1 MYLFSF
7 VFVTC
12 WWLAAVEVV
21 EVVGVVEQVVGVE
34 VEVVRVEW
42 WPTTW
47 MSTSTWESVG
57 LDETG
62 GGGGFS
68 EGGAA
73 FCTTAPKSTQSSH
86 TIAFTPPTNQSHP
99 SPIGN
104 NKNEWNKTNNGI
116 GTQEA
121 RRKYIQPETR
131 WIGSGG
137 LDQVCVCVFVWK
149 SIMGDGLCVCEKEG
163 KKNG

>member
-104 NKNEWNKTNNGI
+104 TKKWMKQNKQRDRNPG
-116 GTQEA
+116 GEA
-121 RRKYIQPETR
+121 QVHTTGNQVD
-131 WIGSGG
+131 WIRC
-137 LDQVCVCVFVWK
+137 VCVC
-149 SIMGDGLCVCEKEG
+149 LCG
-163 KKNG
+163 KV